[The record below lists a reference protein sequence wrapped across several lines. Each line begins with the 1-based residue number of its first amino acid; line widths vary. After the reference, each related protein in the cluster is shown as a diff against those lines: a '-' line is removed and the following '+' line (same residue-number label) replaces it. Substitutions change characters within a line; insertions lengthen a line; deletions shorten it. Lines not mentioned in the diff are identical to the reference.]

1 MCGPQIQVV
10 LFEFRRRRRKKKHK
24 TGSKKEKNT
33 KMADI
38 LSVQVTVRLIESSGL
53 RNRWGGNLIQ
63 PRALLTFL

>member
-1 MCGPQIQVV
+1 MALKFKWFYLNSEEEEKKTQNWI
-10 LFEFRRRRRKKKHK
+10 KKKK
-24 TGSKKEKNT
+24 KNT